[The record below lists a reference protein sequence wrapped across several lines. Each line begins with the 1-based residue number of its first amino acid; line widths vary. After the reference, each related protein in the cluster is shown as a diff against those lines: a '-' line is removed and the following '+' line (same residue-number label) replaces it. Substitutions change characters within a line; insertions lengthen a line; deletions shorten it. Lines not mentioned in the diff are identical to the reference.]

1 MHWQCRT
8 LTTSMNGNQEQLPT
22 RKQTILD
29 YNNYYIE
36 TILYVCV
43 CVCVNTTYTPN
54 SYTV

>member
-1 MHWQCRT
+1 
-8 LTTSMNGNQEQLPT
+8 MNGNQEQLPT